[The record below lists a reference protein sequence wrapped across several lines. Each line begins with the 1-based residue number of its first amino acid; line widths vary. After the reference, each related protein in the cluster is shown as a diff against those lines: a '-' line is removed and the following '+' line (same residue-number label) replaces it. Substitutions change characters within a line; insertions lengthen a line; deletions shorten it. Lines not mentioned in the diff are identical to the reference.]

1 MSNLT
6 NNTEELQ
13 NILEKARSLP
23 EAFSGSWNDLK
34 DKPDAFPPS
43 AHDQAASTITTGT
56 FAGQVAASASGQT
69 PGSYVLRNQKVSS
82 TAENPTV
89 NGEICWVRK

>member
-6 NNTEELQ
+6 NNTSELRD
-13 NILEKARSLP
+13 ILAAVKALP

-34 DKPDAFPPS
+34 DKPDTFLPS
-43 AHDQAASTITTGT
+43 DHDQAASTITAGT
-56 FAGQVAASASGQT
+56 FAGQVVASASGQT
-69 PGSYVLRNQKVSS
+69 PGSYVLRNQKVSL

-89 NGEICWVRK
+89 NGEICWLAE